1 MICRGAATSYCAAF
15 DPLLPSD
22 VLEPEDDE
30 PVLFLSALDD
40 SDEESEDD
48 DSPDEV
54 VDEVDSLPLFE
65 SAPWPFPPLRL
76 SVT

>member
-1 MICRGAATSYCAAF
+1 M
-15 DPLLPSD
+15 
-22 VLEPEDDE
+22 EPEDDE